1 MLTLL
6 YVSNDVLYLL
16 WYNNTIKDKA
26 MYYINEKEYNCSVA
40 VTLDVF
46 NDRWKLAIIWHLL
59 EKDKRF
65 KELSE
70 DIHEVTQKTLT
81 IKLKE
86 LEEKK
91 IILRHAYAEIPPKV
105 VYSLSETGKALRPVL
120 EAMYVWG
127 KGYVN
132 AHGTVSEDIS
142 CESAVA
148 QLLDKK

>member
-1 MLTLL
+1 
-6 YVSNDVLYLL
+6 
-16 WYNNTIKDKA
+16 
-26 MYYINEKEYNCSVA
+26 MYYINEKEYDCSVA

-59 EKDKRF
+59 EKNKRF

-70 DIHEVTQKTLT
+70 DINEITQKTLT

-91 IILRHAYAEIPPKV
+91 IIAREVFPEIPPKV
-105 VYSLSETGKALRPVL
+105 VYSLTPIGKALRPIL

-127 KGYVN
+127 KSYVE
-132 AHGTVSEDIS
+132 AHGKVGEELV
-142 CESAVA
+142 CEASVLKA
-148 QLLDKK
+148 LGKKES

>member
-1 MLTLL
+1 
-6 YVSNDVLYLL
+6 
-16 WYNNTIKDKA
+16 

-91 IILRHAYAEIPPKV
+91 IISRHAYAEIPLKV
-105 VYSLSETGKALRPVL
+105 VYSLTESGKALRPVL

-132 AHGTVSEDIS
+132 AHGTVNEDMR
-142 CESAVA
+142 CELAVA
-148 QLLDKK
+148 KSIVAK